1 MVENKYVFVYGAG
14 ISGCGVAEVL
24 AKNGEKVIL
33 FNDEHKHIDAA
44 LVVILLKNG
53 GKFICQQNPDEYLEE
68 TGLVVISPGIS
79 IKCPLAEK
87 AKNMGIE
94 VISEVEEASRLYKGK
109 WIGITGTNGKT
120 TTTTLVGEMMKS
132 LPVKTKV
139 GGNIGVAIS
148 KEAEGMGA
156 EDWLIAELSSFQLEG
171 VSTLKPNI
179 ALILNITPD
188 HIDRHGSMENYIMAK
203 ANIFAKQTREDLLIL
218 NNDDKTV
225 RHLAEKTKSTV
236 CYISRKRI
244 LGRGVFVEEGK
255 FIIAWG
261 GKRIVVCAVSDM
273 KIFGSHN
280 EENALGAIA
289 CAYFAG
295 VSIEEIRHVLKTFEG
310 VEHRLEY
317 VMDVAGVPY
326 YNDSKATNPDSTI
339 KALESFS
346 GHARTAKSFIL
357 YRAQRTA
364 IRNARS
370 ELMDTVGEILK
381 ETDRDNANISNSP
394 SAKMLQIASAASRE
408 YYLNRMIPEKMAQA
422 HRRGDIHIHDLD
434 FYGKTLNCVNIPL
447 GDLLKSGF
455 NNGHGFIRPP
465 RRPGSAT
472 ALAAIILQSSQN
484 DMFGGQSFGFFDYDM
499 APYMENA
506 SEEDVFQAM
515 EALVY
520 NLNSMHSRAGAQV
533 PFSSLN
539 LGLDISENGRKVIRN
554 LLKAYAKGLGRGENP
569 IFPNVIF
576 RVKKGVNMEP
586 GDPNYDM
593 KPLSAPLA

>member
-1 MVENKYVFVYGAG
+1 VVENKYVFVYGAG

-68 TGLVVISPGIS
+68 TGLVIISPGIS
-79 IKCPLAEK
+79 IKCSLAEK

-94 VISEVEEASRLYKGK
+94 VISEVEEASRLYKGR

-132 LPVKTKV
+132 LPVKTRV

-188 HIDRHGSMENYIMAK
+188 HIDRHGSMENYITAK

-225 RHLAEKTKSTV
+225 RHLAEKAKSTV

-244 LGRGVFVEEGK
+244 LGRGVFVEDGK
-255 FIIAWG
+255 FVIAWG
-261 GKRIVVCAVSDM
+261 GERIVVCAVNDM

-280 EENALGAIA
+280 EENVLGAIA

-346 GHARTAKSFIL
+346 GHVILLAGGHDKMTALGPMMKLVKEKTDALIL
-357 YRAQRTA
+357 
-364 IRNARS
+364 
-370 ELMDTVGEILK
+370 LGE
-381 ETDRDNANISNSP
+381 
-394 SAKMLQIASAASRE
+394 AKTR
-408 YYLNRMIPEKMAQA
+408 
-422 HRRGDIHIHDLD
+422 
-434 FYGKTLNCVNIPL
+434 FYE
-447 GDLLKSGF
+447 
-455 NNGHGFIRPP
+455 
-465 RRPGSAT
+465 A
-472 ALAAIILQSSQN
+472 ALAADVKNIYLVDTFAEAVNKAHALARKPQVVVLSPACSSY
-484 DMFGGQSFGFFDYDM
+484 DMF
-499 APYMENA
+499 ENFPQRGR
-506 SEEDVFQAM
+506 VFK
-515 EALVY
+515 ELV
-520 NLNSMHSRAGAQV
+520 RQ
-533 PFSSLN
+533 
-539 LGLDISENGRKVIRN
+539 
-554 LLKAYAKGLGRGENP
+554 
-569 IFPNVIF
+569 
-576 RVKKGVNMEP
+576 
-586 GDPNYDM
+586 
-593 KPLSAPLA
+593 LAD